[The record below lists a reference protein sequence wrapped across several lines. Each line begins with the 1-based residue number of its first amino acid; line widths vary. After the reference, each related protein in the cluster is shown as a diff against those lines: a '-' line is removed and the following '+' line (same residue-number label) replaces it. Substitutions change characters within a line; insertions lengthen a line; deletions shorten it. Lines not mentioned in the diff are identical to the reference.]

1 MYVVLFFL
9 QLLFWRCVNIY
20 FYFLCKC
27 FQNSIWTFFSSY
39 VHNFFKI
46 IMYFGFSNLLRQNW
60 VKWYTVHELMRQL
73 NTNFWIFEL
82 ILISRNESDEIS
94 WLKSPTPEITI
105 ETTLE
110 NETRPPQAPKRKSQ
124 NMASIILNINRVV
137 HKLSTLTSYCI
148 FLSTYP
154 TMMTFSTLFILT
166 KNIFGLLTYLPIFFF
181 NIVCE
186 RHLISI
192 TRKCPLRGPS

>member
-9 QLLFWRCVNIY
+9 QLVFWRCVNIY
-20 FYFLCKC
+20 FYFFVMFSKFNLD
-27 FQNSIWTFFSSY
+27 FFFF

-46 IMYFGFSNLLRQNW
+46 IIILDFLLRQNW

-73 NTNFWIFEL
+73 NTIFWIFEL

-105 ETTLE
+105 ETTPE

-124 NMASIILNINRVV
+124 NMASIIMIYQI
-137 HKLSTLTSYCI
+137 KE
-148 FLSTYP
+148 
-154 TMMTFSTLFILT
+154 
-166 KNIFGLLTYLPIFFF
+166 KDW
-181 NIVCE
+181 
-186 RHLISI
+186 
-192 TRKCPLRGPS
+192 